1 MDFCFAYVFS
11 SKVLTRLFLSKILG
25 LNCLVWENK
34 KTAKTQSFMEIF
46 IKHIKVELNSIRNI
60 HG

>member
-11 SKVLTRLFLSKILG
+11 SKVLTRSFLSKILG

-34 KTAKTQSFMEIF
+34 KTAKTQSFMKIF
-46 IKHIKVELNSIRNI
+46 IKHIKVELNSIGNI
-60 HG
+60 LG